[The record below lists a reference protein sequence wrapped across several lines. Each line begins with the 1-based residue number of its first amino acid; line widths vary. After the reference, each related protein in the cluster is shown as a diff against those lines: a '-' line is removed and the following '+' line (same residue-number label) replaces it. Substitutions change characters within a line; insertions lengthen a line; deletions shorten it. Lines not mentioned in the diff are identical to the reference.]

1 MQRSFDHFEE
11 LGFSGALLK
20 LDGAVVAYTV
30 GEPLNSDTF
39 VVHFEKA
46 FSEVRGA
53 YPAINN
59 LFVKNCLMGYRY
71 VNREEDMGI
80 EGLRKAKLS
89 YQPDILL
96 TEYSAVLA

>member
-1 MQRSFDHFEE
+1 M
-11 LGFSGALLK
+11 
-20 LDGAVVAYTV
+20 
-30 GEPLNSDTF
+30 
-39 VVHFEKA
+39 
-46 FSEVRGA
+46 RGA

-59 LFVKNCLMGYRY
+59 LFVKNCLTGYRY